1 MAADLEDTGVRVN
14 LLLPGGATA
23 TGMLPSE
30 EVPEEMRTSL
40 LDPAIMGPPVVWLAS
55 EEASEVHDQRVVAT
69 EFAQ

>member
-30 EVPEEMRTSL
+30 EVPDAMRTGL

-55 EEASEVHDQRVVAT
+55 KEASEVHDQRVVAT
-69 EFAQ
+69 EFAR